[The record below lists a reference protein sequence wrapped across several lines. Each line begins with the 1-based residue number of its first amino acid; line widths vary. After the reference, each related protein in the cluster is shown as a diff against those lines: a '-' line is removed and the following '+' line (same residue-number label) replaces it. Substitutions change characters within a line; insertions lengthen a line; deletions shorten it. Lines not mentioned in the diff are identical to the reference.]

1 MHSSHMPRAAPE
13 NAGSGPQ
20 KSDLLGGSR
29 FSNTQPASRNQS
41 PSGIPA
47 ARAINLR
54 KFEKNTLRAFFDLEL
69 PSGLIIRGCAL
80 HFRERWWVCFPGR
93 PYKGQD
99 GNETWANIIDSRDKE
114 TRDRFQKIA
123 LAAALE
129 AYEGAA

>member
-1 MHSSHMPRAAPE
+1 MKSPPWGS
-13 NAGSGPQ
+13 AGS
-20 KSDLLGGSR
+20 SDHLSNARLL
-29 FSNTQPASRNQS
+29 TPE
-41 PSGIPA
+41 PA
-47 ARAINLR
+47 AKATNLR